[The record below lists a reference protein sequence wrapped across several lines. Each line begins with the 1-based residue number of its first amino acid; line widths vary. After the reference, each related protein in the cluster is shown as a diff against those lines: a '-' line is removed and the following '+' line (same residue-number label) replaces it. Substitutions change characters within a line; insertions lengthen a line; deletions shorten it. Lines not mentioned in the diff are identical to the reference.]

1 MKRKIWSSQDGLT
14 LVELLAGLAIST
26 IVVGL
31 LSMIL
36 YSVLKNNEITQSH
49 IDLRQE
55 ANVIVTK
62 LRTVHEGKKDESETS
77 SYILY
82 YEQKKDEEGNLIK
95 GDIIINSDSVQEVL
109 NSDKVILKGI
119 DFEGKKV
126 LIENPRT
133 DEGSEDKSENNIEGI
148 NSEQD
153 SDGHLYEE
161 DKSFILV
168 DCQEP
173 LLVTLIVVDKETKK
187 ELQIDTVIDG
197 GAGTV
202 STSTNDPGTSPGTEN
217 PSNPPDEND
226 PDTPTDPN
234 DPPDWENPPDD
245 PEEYEKWTKHLLD
258 IVKAVLGALA
268 SFFLWILGSIIKVIK
283 RFWDLLSEIFS

>member
-36 YSVLKNNEITQSH
+36 YSALKNNEITQSH

-62 LRTVHEGKKDESETS
+62 LRTVHEGKKEVAETS
-77 SYILY
+77 SYLLY
-82 YEQKKDEEGNLIK
+82 YEQEKDKEGNLIK
-95 GDIIINSDSVQEVL
+95 GDININSDSVQEVL
-109 NSDKVILKGI
+109 NSDRVILKGI
-119 DFEGKKV
+119 DFAGKKV

-133 DEGSEDKSENNIEGI
+133 GEGPEDKLENNTDET
-148 NSEQD
+148 NSEQG
-153 SDGHLYEE
+153 SGGHLYEE

-168 DCQEP
+168 NRHKP

-197 GAGTV
+197 GEGTV
-202 STSTNDPGTSPGTEN
+202 STGTNDPGSSPGTEN

-245 PEEYEKWTKHLLD
+245 PDEYEKWTQHLLD
-258 IVKAVLGALA
+258 IVKAVLGSLA
-268 SFFLWILGSIIKVIK
+268 SFFLWLLGSIIKVIK
-283 RFWDLLSEIFS
+283 RFWDLLSGLFS